1 MSGLN
6 RMFLSSTVSW
16 CLLAKR
22 RNPFLFVAAISL
34 ANLFLQSLPPSRV
47 PWPHSVETLT
57 LLVPKTLQRNL
68 WQRLELVSCRS
79 PLWLTVDEVLL
90 LLWSPRLRCLGMFVL
105 VSACFLFFSSCAYT
119 FKNRVLLSLVIVE
132 KAACCVSAMLSCD
145 CLVSFSTSSCDF
157 FAFLLLLLAG
167 GAFCIVLEWHAA
179 VLVTP
184 FVCTVFVFRCTSRLT
199 SSIILY
205 TFCSQVLSVFCFCLF
220 SPSEWWD
227 ERWVKRTQSVLEQV
241 RLGCQ
246 FLWVSGERATKHGF
260 CAVFRWFL
268 DPLMESAVP
277 DTWLFPSRRRKYC
290 DLDLVTVDFFLS
302 VWLLAGKNLRFVG
315 LDF

>member
-1 MSGLN
+1 MKSSSALP
-6 RMFLSSTVSW
+6 RACFCLFQLVFCSFRVVRILSRIVCCCQWLSWRKQHVVSAR
-16 CLLAKR
+16 CCRVTASSAFPRRRVISSPSSSSLLA
-22 RNPFLFVAAISL
+22 
-34 ANLFLQSLPPSRV
+34 
-47 PWPHSVETLT
+47 W
-57 LLVPKTLQRNL
+57 
-68 WQRLELVSCRS
+68 
-79 PLWLTVDEVLL
+79 
-90 LLWSPRLRCLGMFVL
+90 
-105 VSACFLFFSSCAYT
+105 
-119 FKNRVLLSLVIVE
+119 
-132 KAACCVSAMLSCD
+132 
-145 CLVSFSTSSCDF
+145 
-157 FAFLLLLLAG
+157 
-167 GAFCIVLEWHAA
+167 GAVCIVFEWHAA

-184 FVCTVFVFRCTSRLT
+184 FVCTVFVVRCTGRLT
-199 SSIILY
+199 SSIILK
-205 TFCSQVLSVFCFCLF
+205 TCCSEVLSVFCFCLF

-227 ERWVKRTQSVLEQV
+227 ERWVKRTQSVPEQV

-302 VWLLAGKNLRFVG
+302 VWLLAGKNLRLFG